1 MGGVLDLPFLDG
13 GRARSPFPEIL
24 ELTLWMIKE
33 SLGKVIRLILRVSI
47 YSELWEERGG
57 GSG

>member
-1 MGGVLDLPFLDG
+1 MKIY
-13 GRARSPFPEIL
+13 R
-24 ELTLWMIKE
+24 MIQE
-33 SLGKVIRLILRVSI
+33 NLGKVKRLILRVSI